1 MKIRSFNYHIKE
13 GCKSIFKNGLMSVAS
28 IASVSACAFMLIV
41 SLVVAINIDIAL
53 ETLEENIGISLYLG
67 ETVTDEEA
75 LQIFEE
81 LKNISHIRTVEY
93 MTKQDALDWAIS
105 EWGNDSGILEGLEK
119 DNPFPRSFEISIE
132 NAQNQSIVID
142 LVTNLQLSFE
152 KEMVAKRQAS
162 MEQMESVI
170 QSPLTQDTIVDDI
183 ISNDNTSNSEE
194 DSTTEIEPIEDIA
207 EDIAIGSKNYEFLGI
222 ENIRHSQTETELLLA
237 INSTIRLSTLVLLV
251 VFSFISVGIII
262 NTIKLTVYIRKSE
275 INIMKYIGATDWCI
289 RWPFVVEGIIIGL
302 AGSCISTIICS
313 IGYTEV
319 VHYMVEKIP
328 TITNYIQFKDTLS
341 LFLFIGPFAIILGII
356 LGVVGSV
363 NSIRKYLDV

>member
-13 GCKSIFKNGLMSVAS
+13 GCRSVIKNGLMSIAS
-28 IASVSACAFMLIV
+28 IASVSACAFMLII
-41 SLVVAINIDIAL
+41 SLAIAINIDIAL

-67 ETVTDEEA
+67 DAVTDEEA
-75 LQIFEE
+75 MHILEE
-81 LKNISHIRTVEY
+81 LKNISDIRTVEY

-132 NAQNQSIVID
+132 NAQNQAIVID
-142 LVTNLQLSFE
+142 LVTELQLNFE
-152 KEMVAKRQAS
+152 KEMVASRQVS
-162 MEQMESVI
+162 QEQMESVI
-170 QSPLTQDTIVDDI
+170 QNPLTEDIQVEDI
-183 ISNDNTSNSEE
+183 IDSEGLE
-194 DSTTEIEPIEDIA
+194 FEETPKEEEIEIE
-207 EDIAIGSKNYEFLGI
+207 IGGRNYEFIGI

-262 NTIKLTVYIRKSE
+262 NTIKLTVYIRKTE
-275 INIMKYIGATDWCI
+275 ISIMKYIGATDWFI

-319 VHYMVEKIP
+319 VNYMIEKIP
-328 TITNYIQFKDTLS
+328 TIVNYLHFKDTLS
-341 LFLFIGPFAIILGII
+341 LFLLIGPFAIV
-356 LGVVGSV
+356 LGVVLGVIGSV
-363 NSIRKYLDV
+363 SSLKKYLDV